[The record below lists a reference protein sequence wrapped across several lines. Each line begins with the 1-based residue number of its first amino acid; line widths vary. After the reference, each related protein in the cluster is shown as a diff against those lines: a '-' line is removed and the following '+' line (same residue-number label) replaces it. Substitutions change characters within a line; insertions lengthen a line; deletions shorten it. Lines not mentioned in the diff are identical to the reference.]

1 MVLDI
6 DHSKWEAPRNRLPQR
21 SHSTEKQ
28 AAIRSQ
34 IDSLLALG
42 VIEESR
48 ASHWSQLHM
57 VKKPTPGEWRMT
69 LDFVQLNAATRGL
82 EGWPISNIQQTLSRL
97 GTVKP
102 KLFGLLD
109 FTAGYHRT
117 PTLRHEP
124 ALQCIEAFEYC
135 QQAISNCQELYFL
148 EDTVT
153 PILQTDAS
161 DYGVGGY
168 LYSVINGKVRVI
180 RFFSK
185 ALVGA
190 QLKWSAREKE
200 CYGKDRHSRTYWT
213 IGISF

>member
-42 VIEESR
+42 VTEESR

-82 EGWPISNIQQTLSRL
+82 EGWPIPNIQQTLSRL
-97 GTVKP
+97 GTLKL

-109 FTAGYHRT
+109 FTAGYHQT
-117 PTLRHEP
+117 PLDPTSRAYTAFS
-124 ALQCIEAFEYC
+124 ALPMDQSSHGIEE
-135 QQAISNCQELYFL
+135 SGPYFQRSMAN
-148 EDTVT
+148 TV
-153 PILQTDAS
+153 LTD
-161 DYGVGGY
+161 
-168 LYSVINGKVRVI
+168 LI
-180 RFFSK
+180 
-185 ALVGA
+185 
-190 QLKWSAREKE
+190 
-200 CYGKDRHSRTYWT
+200 
-213 IGISF
+213 